1 MLDIRK
7 LKELIRLMVENELTE
22 IDLKDEKETVSL
34 RREGSQ
40 APVVQVSPAPAA
52 SPAAPAP
59 APAPAAPATPAA
71 PAPAPAPAAPA
82 PAAAPA
88 AEPSPAD
95 TSNLEQITSPMVGT
109 FYSAAKPESPAFAN
123 VGDTVTADTTV
134 CIVEAMKIF
143 NEIKAEQSGVIEKV
157 LVSNGDSVEF
167 GQALFLVR
175 PA

>member
-1 MLDIRK
+1 
-7 LKELIRLMVENELTE
+7 MVENELTE

-40 APVVQVSPAPAA
+40 APVVQVSPTPSAPPAAAAPAMA
-52 SPAAPAP
+52 SAPAP
-59 APAPAAPATPAA
+59 APT
-71 PAPAPAPAAPA
+71 A

-88 AEPSPAD
+88 SEPSPAD

-109 FYSAAKPESPAFAN
+109 FYSAAKPESPAFAK

>member
-52 SPAAPAP
+52 PPAAPAP
-59 APAPAAPATPAA
+59 VAPAAPA
-71 PAPAPAPAAPA
+71 APAPAPAAPA
-82 PAAAPA
+82 PAATPA

>member
-34 RREGSQ
+34 RREGSL
-40 APVVQVSPAPAA
+40 APVVQVSPATAAPPAA
-52 SPAAPAP
+52 PTPAP
-59 APAPAAPATPAA
+59 APA
-71 PAPAPAPAAPA
+71 APAPAAPA

>member
-22 IDLKDEKETVSL
+22 VDLKDEKETVSL

-40 APVVQVSPAPAA
+40 APVVQMSPAPAA
-52 SPAAPAP
+52 PPAAPAP
-59 APAPAAPATPAA
+59 VAPAAA
-71 PAPAPAPAAPA
+71 APAPAPAAPA

-88 AEPSPAD
+88 SEPSPAD
-95 TSNLEQITSPMVGT
+95 TSNFEQITSPMVGT